1 MPQIDPV
8 TGERIQERPAP
19 QIDPATGERVYS
31 GPQITPDIAS
41 DSFRAGVH
49 SQMLGVDAGYAY
61 QNREEIERQLR
72 DASGDYDN
80 DKGFLNAAETG
91 FEETPLGM
99 LLRGK
104 APEPFESTNALE
116 RFVHN
121 AVGFAADPVVLV
133 PTIGGAFL
141 GQPELGFV
149 GGSALDAG
157 LRKTMMD
164 HYQKGDVKDFQDLTA
179 RAGDALW
186 EATKGAAG
194 AEAFAIAGE
203 LPVPG
208 MLAGKPLSSIA
219 MKSAYQAAAIT
230 TVGSLMNGQVPRLRD
245 FEDSA
250 LMVIPLNLATG
261 GLLLKRA
268 DIKQAAMDVYAKD
281 GTTPQETAEKLAA
294 QPPVKPEP
302 QPGLRPAIQVGE
314 GFIEADAGE
323 HHASLAERV
332 LAQKP
337 VTMAELQADPALAD
351 DVLQNPAIHD
361 QETIDRAWALKKE
374 ALEAG
379 GGDKGAETI
388 DQLYNR
394 AEMKSGRGFV
404 TPDGKFLT
412 RPVARA
418 WMKANEPL
426 VAQMWE
432 DVAGGKNQEFHS
444 EDYAEARNRVHG
456 RDLLEGEDGI
466 GGMSRENIQ
475 RLGVLRKGL
484 NDIKA
489 GNVSSGY
496 AKEVLRI
503 LYVGQRDTRVAFTN
517 QLRESLQKLLPEQV
531 DQEALTFYRDY
542 KGMVESTEGLRS
554 QLRMIQEGN
563 DAKLKPLIPAIERA
577 LNPTKAMLEADRK
590 LTAYYTPALN
600 EGRELGFL
608 ESKIP
613 PENYTHRVLVKGE
626 EPGSL
631 GKFTAG
637 RTEKQLLDSL
647 KKSEVDYRTV
657 NALDSMQIY
666 GESHAQKVATKLL
679 EMELKNSELGV
690 QGTEEDHPDGWMP
703 MSDRS
708 SLYVPKVVAEALNPI
723 FEKNVLSKIPAVAKF
738 LHVQAYTKAIELGLS
753 VFHMKALTITA
764 MNNMAF
770 TDFGKALASD
780 IEAPEFKS
788 ALREWAADGLKTT
801 KSGHQYEVIENFKPT
816 SAEAL
821 SFFDRARELPGPKQ
835 MEAIAH
841 WLTHETFDVI
851 QTKFKVMD
859 ASLKIAR
866 WIAKNPEASN
876 AELFA
881 ARRSIAKE
889 VNAAYGGLNFEM
901 MGMGKNAVT
910 LARMVMLAP
919 DWTFSNVASLRYGFA
934 DPILHAIK
942 PGTFEGGRQAGAAA
956 RAFFF
961 KSAATGFALTAAT
974 SMMIGGTYDPKHPE
988 MVQLGGGK
996 SANWFFAGAPKD
1008 FITWTH
1014 RMINDG
1020 ELMGTAKFIVGKL
1033 GPIGE
1038 SVIGLAENKQFGGK
1052 PITKPDETHL
1062 EKDWHQGEYVAGHF
1076 VPFTLKNIGEMVMD
1090 PKQHSLLEYATAV
1103 AGMTTTQDN
1112 STKPSGKKEK
1122 GVMSSSKTMRRKRF
1136 SIVENR

>member
-1 MPQIDPV
+1 MPFTADA
-8 TGERIQERPAP
+8 PAKSQTSGFIPDSPTSP
-19 QIDPATGERVYS
+19 QM
-31 GPQITPDIAS
+31 TPDLAS

-72 DASGDYDN
+72 DAGGDYDN

-121 AVGFAADPVVLV
+121 AVSFATDPVVMV
-133 PTIGGAFL
+133 PTIGGAIADAVVP
-141 GQPELGFV
+141 GAAIGGFV

-164 HYQKGDVKDFQDLTA
+164 HYKKGDVKDFQDLTT

-186 EATKGAAG
+186 EATKGALG
-194 AEAFAIAGE
+194 AETFAIAGE

-208 MLAGKPLSSIA
+208 MLAGKPLSTIA
-219 MKSAYQAAAIT
+219 MKGAYQAAAIT
-230 TVGSLMNGQVPRLRD
+230 TVGSLLNGQVPRLQD

-281 GTTPQETAEKLAA
+281 GTTPQETGEKLAA

-314 GFIEADAGE
+314 GFIEADDGE
-323 HHASLAERV
+323 HHADLANRV

-337 VTMAELQADPALAD
+337 VTMAELEADPALAD

-361 QETIDRAWALKKE
+361 QAEIDRAWALKKE

-388 DQLYNR
+388 DELYNR

-418 WMKANEPL
+418 WMRVNEPL

-517 QLRESLQKLLPEQV
+517 QLRESLQKLIPEQV

-542 KGMVESTEGLRS
+542 KGFVESPDGLRS
-554 QLRMIQEGN
+554 QLRKIQEGN
-563 DAKLKPLIPAIERA
+563 DPKLKPLIPAIERA
-577 LNPTKAMLEADRK
+577 LNPTKAMLGADQK

-613 PENYTHRVLVKGE
+613 PENYTHRILVKGE
-626 EPGSL
+626 EPGPL
-631 GKFTAG
+631 GKFSAE
-637 RTEKQLLDSL
+637 RTGVHLLDSL
-647 KKSEVDYRTV
+647 KKSEVDYRTL

-666 GESHAQKVATKLL
+666 GESHAQKVATKML
-679 EMELKNSELGV
+679 EMELKNTRLGV
-690 QGTEEDHPDGWMP
+690 EGTPEDHEDGWAP
-703 MSDRS
+703 LRPGQS
-708 SLYVPKVVAEALNPI
+708 SLYVPKIVAEALNPI
-723 FEKNVLSKIPAVAKF
+723 FERNVLSKIPGIAKF
-738 LHVQAYTKAIELGLS
+738 LHVQAYTKGIELGLS

-770 TDFGKALASD
+770 TDFGKALVSD
-780 IEAPEFKS
+780 IKTPEFKT

-801 KSGHQYEVIENFKPT
+801 KSGHQYEVIEGFKPT
-816 SAEAL
+816 SGETL
-821 SFFDRARELPGPKQ
+821 SLFDRARKLPGIKQ
-835 MEAIAH
+835 SEAIAH
-841 WLTHETFDVI
+841 AFTHETFDVI

-901 MGMGKNAVT
+901 MGMGRNAVQ

-919 DWTFSNVASLRYGFA
+919 DWTFSNVANVKYALQ
-934 DPILHAIK
+934 
-942 PGTFEGGRQAGAAA
+942 GGPAGSAS

-961 KSAATGFALTAAT
+961 KSAATGFAMTFAA
-974 SMMIGGTYDPKHPE
+974 SRMIGGSYDPKHPE

-1008 FITWTH
+1008 FIAWTH

-1038 SVIGLAENKQFGGK
+1038 SVLGLAENKQFGGK
-1052 PITKPDETHL
+1052 PINKPDESHL
-1062 EKDWHQGEYVAGHF
+1062 EKDWHQGLYVASHF
-1076 VPFTLKNIGEMVMD
+1076 APFTLKNILDMVTD
-1090 PKQHSLLEYATAV
+1090 EKQHSLLEYATAV

-1122 GVMSSSKTMRRKRF
+1122 GVLPGSDKPRKSVTTTRKLF
-1136 SIVENR
+1136 P

>member
-1 MPQIDPV
+1 
-8 TGERIQERPAP
+8 
-19 QIDPATGERVYS
+19 
-31 GPQITPDIAS
+31 
-41 DSFRAGVH
+41 
-49 SQMLGVDAGYAY
+49 MLGVDAGYAY

-72 DASGDYDN
+72 DAGGDYDN

-121 AVGFAADPVVLV
+121 TVSFATDPVVMV
-133 PTIGGAFL
+133 PTIGGVLADAVVP
-141 GQPELGFV
+141 GAAIGGFV

-164 HYQKGDVKDFQDLTA
+164 HYQKGDVKDFQDLTT
-179 RAGDALW
+179 RAHDALW
-186 EATKGAAG
+186 EATKGALG
-194 AEAFAIAGE
+194 AEAFGIAGE

-208 MLAGKPLSSIA
+208 MLAGKPLSTIA
-219 MKSAYQAAAIT
+219 MKGAYQAAAIT
-230 TVGSLMNGQVPRLRD
+230 TVGSLLNGQVPRLRD

-281 GTTPQETAEKLAA
+281 GTTPQETGEKLAA
-294 QPPVKPEP
+294 QPVVKPDP

-314 GFIEADAGE
+314 GFIEADDGE
-323 HHASLAERV
+323 HHANLAERV

-337 VTMAELQADPALAD
+337 VTMAELEADPALAD

-361 QETIDRAWALKKE
+361 QAEIDRAWALKKE

-379 GGDKGAETI
+379 GGDKGTETI

-394 AEMKSGRGFV
+394 ADMKSGRGFV

-418 WMKANEPL
+418 WMKVNEPL

-444 EDYAEARNRVHG
+444 EDYTEARNRVHG

-517 QLRESLQKLLPEQV
+517 QLRESLQKLIPEQV

-542 KGMVESTEGLRS
+542 KGFVESPDGLRS
-554 QLRMIQEGN
+554 QLRKIQEGN
-563 DAKLKPLIPAIERA
+563 DPKLKPLIPAIERA
-577 LNPTKAMLEADRK
+577 LNPTKAMLEADQK

-613 PENYTHRVLVKGE
+613 PENYTHRILVKGE
-626 EPGSL
+626 EPGPL
-631 GKFTAG
+631 GKLSAE
-637 RTEKQLLDSL
+637 RTGVHLLDSL
-647 KKSEVDYRTV
+647 KKSEVDYRTI
-657 NALDSMQIY
+657 NALDSMQVY
-666 GESHAQKVATKLL
+666 GESHARSVATKLL

-690 QGTEEDHPDGWMP
+690 QGTPEDHPDGWMP

-708 SLYVPKVVAEALNPI
+708 SLYVPKIVAEALNPI
-723 FEKNVLSKIPAVAKF
+723 FEKNVLSKIPGIAKF

-780 IEAPEFKS
+780 IEAPEFKT

-801 KSGHQYEVIENFKPT
+801 KSGHQYEVIEGFKPT
-816 SAEAL
+816 SGETL
-821 SFFDRARELPGPKQ
+821 SFFDRARELPGIKQ
-835 MEAIAH
+835 SEAIAH
-841 WLTHETFDVI
+841 WMTHETFDVI

-859 ASLKIAR
+859 SSLKIAR

-876 AELFA
+876 AEMFA

-901 MGMGKNAVT
+901 MGMGRNAVA

-919 DWTFSNVASLRYGFA
+919 DWTFSNVANVKYALQ
-934 DPILHAIK
+934 
-942 PGTFEGGRQAGAAA
+942 GGPAGSAS

-961 KSAATGFALTAAT
+961 KSAATGFAMTAAA

-988 MVQLGGGK
+988 MVQLGDGK

-1038 SVIGLAENKQFGGK
+1038 SIIGLAENKQFGGK
-1052 PITKPDETHL
+1052 PITKPDESHL

-1076 VPFTLKNIGEMVMD
+1076 IPFTIKNIAEMVTD
-1090 PKQHSLLEYATAV
+1090 TKQHSLLEYATAV

-1122 GVMSSSKTMRRKRF
+1122 GVMSGSGKTKKF
-1136 SIVENR
+1136 SIRGGAR